1 MNIVSATFFQK
12 VQDICFSIIKKMKI
26 SVFLKVRKKAN
37 IFAKEKEITMK
48 QKVALALGS
57 GGARGLAHI
66 GVIKELEKQ
75 GFEITAVS
83 GCSMG
88 ALIAGFYAIG
98 KLNVYT
104 DWVTTL
110 KKRDVYGLMDVTLS
124 QNGLL
129 KGERVFNKMKERI
142 PDMLIEEM
150 NIPFSAVATDA
161 ISRKEVVFTSGS
173 FYAAARASIAI
184 PAIITPYSAGD
195 KIFVDG
201 GLLNPVPVNHVKR
214 TDGDILVAVN
224 LYDDK
229 PYTAEHE
236 EEHRKILSG
245 EKKAGEYGWLHLNS
259 TIEYL
264 QNKIQELIPKSDK
277 QNQGYLTLLQLTSSM
292 MLTRISNLLLELSH
306 PDIVINI
313 PSDSAKTFEFHKGP
327 KLIKMGREAALKSIG
342 KFLENHPKN

>member
-1 MNIVSATFFQK
+1 
-12 VQDICFSIIKKMKI
+12 MKI
-26 SVFLKVRKKAN
+26 SVFLKVGKKAK
-37 IFAKEKEITMK
+37 IFAEETEITMK
-48 QKVALALGS
+48 QKAALALGS

-75 GFEITAVS
+75 GFEITSVS

-88 ALIAGFYAIG
+88 ALIAGFYAMG

-104 DWVTTL
+104 DWVSTL
-110 KKRDVYGLMDVTLS
+110 KKRDVYSLMDVTLS
-124 QNGLL
+124 QKGLL
-129 KGERVFNKMKERI
+129 KGERVFNKMKELI
-142 PDMLIEEM
+142 PDMLIEDM
-150 NIPFSAVATDA
+150 NIPFSAVATDVV
-161 ISRKEVVFTSGS
+161 SRKEVVFTCGS
-173 FYAAARASIAI
+173 FYAAARASVAI
-184 PAIITPYSAGD
+184 PAIITPYTAGD

-229 PYTAEHE
+229 PCTAEHE

-245 EKKAGEYGWLHLNS
+245 EKKAGEHGWLHLNS

-292 MLTRISNLLLELSH
+292 MLTRISNLLLELSK
-306 PDIVINI
+306 PDIIINI
-313 PSDSAKTFEFHKGP
+313 PTNSAKTFEFYKASR
-327 KLIKMGREAALKSIG
+327 LIDIGREVAIQRIREFQFQQK
-342 KFLENHPKN
+342 K

>member
-1 MNIVSATFFQK
+1 
-12 VQDICFSIIKKMKI
+12 
-26 SVFLKVRKKAN
+26 
-37 IFAKEKEITMK
+37 MK

-75 GFEITAVS
+75 GFEITSVS

-88 ALIAGFYAIG
+88 TLIAGFYAMG

-104 DWVTTL
+104 DWVSTL

-129 KGERVFNKMKERI
+129 KGERVFNKMKELI

-150 NIPFSAVATDA
+150 HIPFSAVATDV

-173 FYAAARASIAI
+173 FYTAARASIAI
-184 PAIITPYSAGD
+184 PAIITPYTAGD

-229 PYTAEHE
+229 HNTAEYDDE
-236 EEHRKILSG
+236 NRKVLSG
-245 EKKAGEYGWLHLNS
+245 EKKASEHRWLHLNS
-259 TIEYL
+259 SIEYL
-264 QNKIQELIPKSDK
+264 QQKIQELIPKSDK
-277 QNQGYLTLLQLTSSM
+277 QNQGYLTLMQLTSSM
-292 MLTRISNLLLELSH
+292 MLNRISNLLLELSK
-306 PDIVINI
+306 PDIVVNI
-313 PSDSAKTFEFHKGP
+313 PTNSAKTFEFYKAS
-327 KLIKMGREAALKSIG
+327 KLIKIGREVAIQGIREFQLQQKYEG
-342 KFLENHPKN
+342 

>member
-1 MNIVSATFFQK
+1 
-12 VQDICFSIIKKMKI
+12 
-26 SVFLKVRKKAN
+26 
-37 IFAKEKEITMK
+37 MK
-48 QKVALALGS
+48 QKVALTLGS

-75 GFEITAVS
+75 GFEITSVS

-88 ALIAGFYAIG
+88 TLIAGFYAMG

-104 DWVTTL
+104 DWVSTL

-129 KGERVFNKMKERI
+129 KGERVFNKMKELI

-150 NIPFSAVATDA
+150 HIPFSAVATDV

-173 FYAAARASIAI
+173 FYTAARASIAI
-184 PAIITPYSAGD
+184 PAIITPYTAGD

-229 PYTAEHE
+229 HNTAEYDDE
-236 EEHRKILSG
+236 NRKILSG
-245 EKKAGEYGWLHLNS
+245 EKKASEHRWLHLNS
-259 TIEYL
+259 SIEYL
-264 QNKIQELIPKSDK
+264 QQKIQELIPKSDK

-292 MLTRISNLLLELSH
+292 MLTRISNLLLALSH

-313 PSDSAKTFEFHKGP
+313 PADSAKTFEFHKAP
-327 KLIKMGREAALKSIG
+327 KLIKMGREAAQKSILE
-342 KFLENHPKN
+342 FLENQQQKS